1 MNANRK
7 RALTVSLFCA
17 AFFAFTLP
25 FLIRA
30 VLLGFGIVGPNR
42 SFWGSCVEAVQGQ
55 PWPFVLAAVFCVFFF
70 WGTVFAI
77 YISWRNVRRQMRST
91 N

>member
-17 AFFAFTLP
+17 AFFALP
-25 FLIRA
+25 FLLRA
-30 VLLGFGIVGPNR
+30 LRIWLGIVRPTR
-42 SFWGSCVEAVQGQ
+42 SIWGSFVDAVQGQ

-77 YISWRNVRRQMRST
+77 YISWRNVRRQMKST

>member
-17 AFFAFTLP
+17 AFFALP

-30 VLLGFGIVGPNR
+30 VLFGFGIVIVRPNR
-42 SFWGSCVEAVQGQ
+42 SFWGSFVDAVQGQ
-55 PWPFVLAAVFCVFFF
+55 PWPFVLAAVFCAFFF
-70 WGTVFAI
+70 WGAVVAI
-77 YISWRNVRRQMRST
+77 YTTWWHTRRQLRST